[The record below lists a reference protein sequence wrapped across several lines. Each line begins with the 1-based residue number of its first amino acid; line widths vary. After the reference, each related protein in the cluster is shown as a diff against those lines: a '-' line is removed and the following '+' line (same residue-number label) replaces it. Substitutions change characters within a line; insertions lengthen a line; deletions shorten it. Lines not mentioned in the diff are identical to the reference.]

1 MILCL
6 KQVTDTDNHGEI
18 NMNTKIMAIIVVAI
32 LGVSAVG
39 AFVILSDDNDGY
51 DISLARGLAATH
63 EPVWIAD
70 AKGFFDEEGVKVNLV
85 SVSGG
90 GDGMTAL
97 LSGGVDMAV
106 SGADTMVRMIDNSD
120 TAMIVGM
127 LECSYRGG
135 YQPFAVMKGYG
146 IQLNDASSF
155 FTEATGTTVK
165 SGVQLG
171 IDTSTAYY
179 SNWIF
184 YLKDEMAAGHINQAQ
199 YDILV
204 KVDSGSGGFVKHFSK
219 DQLVTAFASGNVK
232 VIFTDNV
239 PTAVDTV
246 NAASPDAA
254 EQQNAPLQPTPVFLT
269 ATGDALEH
277 KSDAIAKVLRA
288 LDKACAFMRN
298 SETKDEAIQLCV
310 GFRNI
315 ETWGVSSQTVVF
327 NSFRWDVCMLYDGEN
342 YLQTLAAVLDEAYET
357 IDYSDLVVAG
367 RVNYTFLVEMHSDAN
382 FMWDYYSMSYKAYVP
397 A

>member
-1 MILCL
+1 MS
-6 KQVTDTDNHGEI
+6 V
-18 NMNTKIMAIIVVAI
+18 NMKVLAIIVVAI
-32 LGVSAVG
+32 VGVSAVG
-39 AFVILSDDNDGY
+39 GYMLLKDDGDGY

-70 AKGFFDEEGVKVNLV
+70 AMGFFDEEGVKVNLV

-106 SGADTMVRMIDNSD
+106 SGADTMIRMIDNSD

-146 IQLNDASSF
+146 IVLSNASSF
-155 FTEATGTTVK
+155 FKEPTGTEVK
-165 SGVQLG
+165 DGIQLG
-171 IDTSTAYY
+171 IDTTTAYY

-184 YLKDEMAAGHINQAQ
+184 YLKDAMAAGQITQAQ
-199 YDILV
+199 YDVLV
-204 KVDSGSGGFVKHFSK
+204 KVQTEAGDGGFVKHFSK
-219 DQLVTAFASGNVK
+219 DQLVTAFVSGNVK

-239 PTAVDTV
+239 PTAVKTV
-246 NAASPDAA
+246 NGDLEETDPAADA

-277 KSDAIAKVLRA
+277 KSDAIAKVLKA
-288 LDKACAFMRN
+288 LDKACAYMRDPA
-298 SETKDEAIQLCV
+298 TKDAAIQMCV
-310 GFRNI
+310 DFRNV

-342 YLQTLAAVLDEAYET
+342 YLQRLATVLDEAYET
-357 IDYSDLVVAG
+357 IDYSKVVVAG
-367 RVNYTFLVEMHSDAN
+367 RVNYSFLVEMHSDAN